1 MLVSC
6 YATAQSISSLAA
18 ASLLAWYPS
27 HRIMAVAVWA
37 FAMLVTALLMLEV
50 LTGGTL
56 EQPGEHRTHKMI

>member
-1 MLVSC
+1 
-6 YATAQSISSLAA
+6 
-18 ASLLAWYPS
+18 
-27 HRIMAVAVWA
+27 MAVAVWA